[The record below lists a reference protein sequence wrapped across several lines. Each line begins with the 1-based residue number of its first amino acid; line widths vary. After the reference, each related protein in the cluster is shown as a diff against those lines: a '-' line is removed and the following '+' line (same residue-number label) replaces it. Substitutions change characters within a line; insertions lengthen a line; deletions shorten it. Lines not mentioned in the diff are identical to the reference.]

1 MKARSFLTGIAGV
14 LLALLLL
21 AFTLLWGIDRRSPL
35 RLASQPLEL
44 PRAARF
50 VPKEADLALHWL
62 ADPVRLPAYVQ
73 AVSQPSERRA
83 SRDAARR
90 WRDGGLPSQGLIST
104 GSWRDGWGRN

>member
-62 ADPVRLPAYVQ
+62 SDPVRLPAYVQ

-83 SRDAARR
+83 SGMLQGVGAMGYLL
-90 WRDGGLPSQGLIST
+90 WQGLIST